1 MTGLSSQT
9 LKDNWDPAYTDD
21 VTFSTVL
28 SVFFPCFTGIL
39 GGANRA
45 NALKDPARS
54 IPWGTLAAITLSLCM
69 YASYMI
75 MWGAVADRDYLK
87 YGPAGV
93 SVAAGVGRGA
103 AFSEEAVAR
112 SCLWFLRLLG
122 LGRFR
127 RKSASSSLRCLRHC
141 SALYRHREF

>member
-1 MTGLSSQT
+1 MPWESLDQ
-9 LKDNWDPAYTDD
+9 AYTDD

-93 SVAAGVGRGA
+93 SVAAGVG
-103 AFSEEAVAR
+103 AR
-112 SCLWFLRLLG
+112 RRLLG
-122 LGRFR
+122 GGGGE
-127 RKSASSSLRCLRHC
+127 ASVVGTAGDAVRGDEGGSDIAIEGGDEEHSG
-141 SALYRHREF
+141 AG